1 MVYSGLAYR
10 NHIEDLFGHGVV
22 MVWVKVSPLAK
33 GVREELNSPKTWQ
46 WFEYLYNEIKKETW
60 RDSYQRGSRIGK
72 ARLKKGNPVVYQ

>member
-46 WFEYLYNEIKKETW
+46 WFEYL
-60 RDSYQRGSRIGK
+60 SQ
-72 ARLKKGNPVVYQ
+72 L